1 MANTPQSADNG
12 DLQFQRD
19 IDEVFSRANPN
30 PNRVGC
36 PPHETLVRLARR
48 EQPIGDP
55 AYEHL
60 AKCSPCFR
68 EFRALQ
74 AQFANTAVVPSRA
87 NRRLMVAGLAAGLAL
102 AVAAGWWFT
111 RDAGPSPS
119 PQNVATT
126 PNADL
131 RAEVDLRRFA
141 VLRSEQA
148 PTDVEPVSLPAG
160 IVELTL
166 LLPVGSEPGA
176 YDVQVLDAD
185 LRSQTEGTGTGAIE
199 NFVTTLRV
207 RVDLGRLKPG
217 RYQLAV
223 RRQGDSWRMFP
234 ALIK

>member
-36 PPHETLVRLARR
+36 PPYETLVRLARR

-74 AQFANTAVVPSRA
+74 AQSVNTAAAPSRA
-87 NRRLMVAGLAAGLAL
+87 DRRLMVAGVAAGLAL

-111 RDAGPSPS
+111 RDVGRSPS
-119 PQNVATT
+119 PQNVSTSS
-126 PNADL
+126 ADL
-131 RAEVDLRRFA
+131 RTEVDLRRFA

-148 PTDVEPVSLPAG
+148 PADVEPVSLPAG
-160 IVELTL
+160 VVELTL

-176 YDVQVLDAD
+176 YDVQVLDSD
-185 LRSQTEGTGTGAIE
+185 LRSQTEAAGNGAIE

-234 ALIK
+234 ATVR